1 MTSYSLTLTKSK
13 VIEIQKLLK
22 NHSLYEILDNIHTS
36 LDEREADDYGE
47 LGSWGFTIQCVANT
61 YESRRETMTQ
71 YAESWLWL
79 GELRNIVRMVCNA
92 NPSTE
97 EEDEIYFRDHP
108 EQIPI
113 AFETFIGS
121 VLFNLIGISS
131 IN

>member
-1 MTSYSLTLTKSK
+1 MTSESLTLNQPK
-13 VIEIQKLLK
+13 VLK
-22 NHSLYEILDNIHTS
+22 IRDALETHPLYEILDNIHTS
-36 LDEREADDYGE
+36 LDTREADDYGE

-61 YESRRETMTQ
+61 YERRRETMTQ